1 MVLSLGIVVR
11 PVLPRRIV
19 GPKRL
24 ALAVPRALDVRHNGK
39 PIASIDL
46 VKRGKCVVAG
56 NHAAIG
62 NAVVNV
68 STAPLIAPLPH
79 PNGMA
84 RAISHTSSVAMARKS
99 FVTAPV
105 AMSGFNR
112 QLVRL

>member
-1 MVLSLGIVVR
+1 MVLSVVIVIR
-11 PVLPRRIV
+11 HVLPRQIV

-24 ALAVPRALDVRHNGK
+24 ALPVPRAFDVHRNGK

-68 STAPLIAPLPH
+68 SIDQLMSPIPH

-84 RAISHTSSVAMARKS
+84 RAISHAGSVAIARKS